1 MSPLRSTVCVLALC
15 LSGCGGSGTGPASQT
30 GGTAPATPTPP
41 PPTPTPAAAGSI
53 TLSAHLLVDQF
64 GYRSADPKVA
74 VIRNPHVGFDS
85 ADTFSPGTT
94 YQVRK
99 ADDGSVVLSG
109 AVSAW
114 NGGAVQDSSGDNG
127 WWFDFSSVNASGT
140 YFVYDVDKQVRSATF
155 SVAAQPYANALKAAM
170 RMYFYQ
176 RAGNGSGGGSKQPPY
191 ADQCWT
197 DTPAY
202 VGPNQDTQAH
212 DATDQGNTS
221 KIHDLSGGWFDAGDT
236 NKYVTFATIPVHQ
249 LLSAYQEN
257 PAAFTDDFNIPESGN
272 GTPDLIDEVKYETD
286 WIKKMQYSAD
296 GSVALKVGSLGYP
309 LADPPSSDTSPR
321 FYVPSCTS
329 ATIAAAGM
337 LAHAAYVYGGIPSL
351 VAEAADLKNRAI
363 KAWNNYQGSATKQEQ
378 CDTGIVKAGNADWST
393 ADQQAEAV
401 VAAVWLF
408 AVTGDQAYDTYVKNN
423 YKNTRP
429 YNDAGW
435 SRYQPEQGKALL
447 FYTTLPQADSTL
459 KAGILADKLNDVS
472 AGNQIYGFTAS
483 DDLYRNYLHDAQYT
497 WGSNET
503 RSNYG
508 NTNIDVANYGIAV
521 PSTVPFI
528 SRALE
533 TLHYFHGV
541 NPFAKVYM
549 TNMSSYGATS
559 SLNELYH
566 TWFWPGTQW
575 ADAKTSQCGP
585 APGYIPG
592 GPNAQAVQN
601 GVPASVVPPA
611 GQPPQKSYRDW
622 NGTTTDTQASYAVT
636 EAGIY
641 YQSAYVEL
649 LAQFAH

>member
-1 MSPLRSTVCVLALC
+1 MSPLRSTACVLALC
-15 LSGCGGSGTGPASQT
+15 LGGCGGSGTT
-30 GGTAPATPTPP
+30 TPTPP
-41 PPTPTPAAAGSI
+41 TNPPPNGSGAASSI
-53 TLSAHLLVDQF
+53 SLNAHLLIDQF
-64 GYRSADPKVA
+64 GYRSSDPKVA
-74 VIRNPHVGFDS
+74 VVRNPHVGFDS

-99 ADDGSVVLSG
+99 ADDGTVAFSG
-109 AVSAW
+109 AINPW

-127 WWFDFSSVNASGT
+127 WWFDFSTVNTTGT
-140 YFVYDVDKQVRSATF
+140 YFVYDVDRQVRSATF
-155 SVAAQPYANALKAAM
+155 SIAAQPYANLLKAAM

-176 RAGNGSGGGSKQPPY
+176 RAGSSSGGGAKQPPY
-191 ADQCWT
+191 ADPCWA

-202 VGPNQDTQAH
+202 VGPNQDTQTH
-212 DATDQGNTS
+212 DATDQANAS
-221 KIHDLSGGWFDAGDT
+221 KVRDLSGGWFDAGDT
-236 NKYVTFATIPVHQ
+236 NKYVTNATTPVHQ

-272 GTPDLIDEVKYETD
+272 GTPDLIDEVRYETD

-309 LADPPSSDTSPR
+309 RADPPSSDTSPR

-329 ATIAAAGM
+329 ATISAAGM

-351 VAEAADLKNRAI
+351 VSEAADLRNRAI
-363 KAWNNYQGSATKQEQ
+363 KAWNNYQGIVQKQEQ
-378 CDTGIVKAGNADWST
+378 CDTGIVKAGAADWST
-393 ADQQAEAV
+393 ADQESEAV

-408 AVTGDQAYDTYVKNN
+408 AVTDDQAYNTYVKNN

-435 SRYQPEQGKALL
+435 SRYQPQQGKALL

-459 KAGILADKLNDVS
+459 KAGILADKLSDVN
-472 AGNQIYGFTAS
+472 AGNQIYGFSAS
-483 DDLYRNYLHDAQYT
+483 DDLYRNYLHDAQYG
-497 WGSNET
+497 WGSNQT
-503 RSNYG
+503 RGNYG
-508 NTNIDVANYGIAV
+508 NTNVDVANYGIAV
-521 PSTVPFI
+521 SSTTPFI
-528 SRALE
+528 TRALE

-549 TNMSSYGATS
+549 TNMSPYGATS

-566 TWFWPGTQW
+566 TWFWPGTKW

-592 GPNAQAVQN
+592 GPNPHAVEN

-622 NGTTTDTQASYAVT
+622 NGTPADTQASYAVT
-636 EAGIY
+636 EPGIY

>member
-1 MSPLRSTVCVLALC
+1 MSPLRSTACLLALC
-15 LSGCGGSGTGPASQT
+15 LIGCGSGGSGT
-30 GGTAPATPTPP
+30 APPTTPTPP
-41 PPTPTPAAAGSI
+41 ANPPTNGGGAASSV

-64 GYRSADPKVA
+64 GYRSSDPKVA

-85 ADTFSPGTT
+85 ADTFSPGAT

-99 ADDGSVVLSG
+99 ATDGTVVFAG
-109 AVSAW
+109 AISPW
-114 NGGAVQDSSGDNG
+114 NAGAVQASSGDDG

-155 SVAAQPYANALKAAM
+155 PVAAQPYTNVLKAAM

-176 RAGNGSGGGSKQPPY
+176 RAGSSSGGGAKQPPY
-191 ADQCWT
+191 ADQCWA

-212 DATDQGNTS
+212 DATDQGNAS
-221 KIHDLSGGWFDAGDT
+221 KVHDLSGGWFDAGDM

-272 GTPDLIDEVKYETD
+272 GIPDLIDEVKYETD

-309 LADPPSSDTSPR
+309 YADPPSSDTSPR

-337 LAHAAYVYGGIPSL
+337 LAHAAYVYGAVPSL
-351 VAEAADLKNRAI
+351 ASEAADLKARAI
-363 KAWNNYQGSATKQEQ
+363 KAWNNYQGTVPKQEQ
-378 CDTGIVKAGNADWST
+378 CDTGIVKAGNADRSA
-393 ADQQAEAV
+393 ADQESESVA
-401 VAAVWLF
+401 AAVWLF
-408 AVTGDQAYDTYVKNN
+408 AVTNDQAYNTYLKGN
-423 YKNTRP
+423 YKSSTP
-429 YNDAGW
+429 YKDIGW
-435 SRYQPEQGKALL
+435 SRYQPQQGKALL
-447 FYTTLPQADSTL
+447 FYTTLPQADPTL
-459 KAGILADKLNDVS
+459 KAGILADKLNDVN
-472 AGNQIYGFTAS
+472 AGNQVYGLTPS
-483 DDLYRNYLHDAQYT
+483 DDLYRNYLHDDQYS
-497 WGSNET
+497 WGSNQT
-503 RSNYG
+503 RGNYG
-508 NTNIDVANYGIAV
+508 NTNVDVANYGIAV
-521 PSTVPFI
+521 SSSTPFI
-528 SRALE
+528 TRALE

-549 TNMSSYGATS
+549 TNMGPYGATS
-559 SLNELYH
+559 SVNALYH
-566 TWFWPGTQW
+566 TWFWPGSKW
-575 ADAKTSQCGP
+575 ADLKTSQCGP

-601 GVPASVVPPA
+601 GVPASIAPPA
-611 GQPPQKSYRDW
+611 GQPPQKSYKDW
-622 NGTTTDTQASYAVT
+622 NGTATDTQASYAVN
-636 EAGIY
+636 EPGIY

>member
-15 LSGCGGSGTGPASQT
+15 LGGCGGSGTGPASQT
-30 GGTAPATPTPP
+30 GNTPPPMTPP
-41 PPTPTPAAAGSI
+41 PPPMTGGAASSV
-53 TLSAHLLVDQF
+53 TLNAHLLVDQF
-64 GYRSADPKVA
+64 GYRSSDPKVA

-85 ADTFSPGTT
+85 TDTFSPGTT

-99 ADDGSVVLSG
+99 ADDGTVVF
-109 AVSAW
+109 SAAISPW

-127 WWFDFSSVNASGT
+127 WWFDFSSVNTSGT
-140 YFVYDVDKQVRSATF
+140 YFVYDVDKQVRSPTF
-155 SVAAQPYANALKAAM
+155 AIAAQPYTNLLKAAM

-176 RAGNGSGGGSKQPPY
+176 RAGSSSGGGSKQPPY
-191 ADQCWT
+191 ADSCWT

-212 DATDQGNTS
+212 DATDQGNAS
-221 KIHDLSGGWFDAGDT
+221 KVHDLSGGWFDAGDT
-236 NKYVTFATIPVHQ
+236 NKYVTFAAIPVHQ

-257 PAAFTDDFNIPESGN
+257 AAAFTDDFNIPESGN
-272 GTPDLIDEVKYETD
+272 GIPDLIDEVKYETD

-296 GSVALKVGSLGYP
+296 GSVALKVGLLGYP
-309 LADPPSSDTSPR
+309 PSHPPSSDTSPR

-337 LAHAAYVYGGIPSL
+337 LAHAAYVYGGITSL
-351 VAEAADLKNRAI
+351 ASEAADLKDRAVR
-363 KAWNNYQGSATKQEQ
+363 AWNNYQGFATKQEQ
-378 CDTGIVKAGNADWST
+378 CDTGIVKAGDADWSA
-393 ADQQAEAV
+393 ADQEAEAV
-401 VAAVWLF
+401 TAAVWLF
-408 AVTGDQAYDTYVKNN
+408 AATGDPAYNTYVRNN
-423 YKNTRP
+423 YKNSRP
-429 YNDAGW
+429 YKDIGW

-459 KAGILADKLNDVS
+459 KAGILADKLDDVN
-472 AGNQIYGFTAS
+472 AGNQIYGWAAG

-497 WGSNET
+497 WGSNQT
-503 RSNYG
+503 RGNYG
-508 NTNIDVANYGIAV
+508 NTNVDVANFGIAV
-521 PSTVPFI
+521 SSTTPFI
-528 SRALE
+528 TRALE

-541 NPFAKVYM
+541 NPFGKVYM

-566 TWFWPGTQW
+566 TWFWQGTPW

-611 GQPPQKSYRDW
+611 GQPQQKSYRDW
-622 NGTTTDTQASYAVT
+622 NGTPTDTQASYAVT
-636 EAGIY
+636 EPGIY